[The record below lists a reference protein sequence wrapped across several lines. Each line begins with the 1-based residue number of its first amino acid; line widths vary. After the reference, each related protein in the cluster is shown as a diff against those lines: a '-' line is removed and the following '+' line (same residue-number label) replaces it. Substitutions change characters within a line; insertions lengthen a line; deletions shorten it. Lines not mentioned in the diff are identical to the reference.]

1 MNKKNFKL
9 EYDNYMK
16 NIKPSTDLIQQTL
29 KLAEEEQSRLQRSK
43 EEKSVRLLCNFN
55 FKRFSAIACTLV
67 FALFAVKLWND
78 FDSQETIP
86 VDPNPITDTTTTET
100 LYIDVDTTTTYV
112 DVDSDFNSTSLG
124 GTTNINETT
133 STMVSNDD
141 ETSESLSYVTSVVD
155 GTSNVVDSESTSIV
169 YNNENLYT
177 TITED
182 EVSSIESTITTDISI
197 SNVTTTAVTTTAV
210 STTTSTTSSEIEEP
224 DEPDILDEVFIT
236 TTTTIAPTIAN
247 AGGTP
252 TTDMNVIVTAET
264 TTEGREYAPPTTIPE
279 GGEYD
284 ATTTITDETTIEVS
298 NDVDSDDNTIG
309 TTPFNSKLY
318 IAIRVTLLDVQNG
331 FYEDGTIYK
340 DRLAEYLEYGNEL
353 MCIISLGTTENQDCD
368 CIVVFDYDDIM
379 SNYKKISYTILDD
392 LNNQYY
398 SKISN
403 EDYTQCYEIK
413 NLTEGLDLNHNYIG
427 IETDLQ
433 DRYLLLDL
441 LTIDDY
447 PLNES

>member
-133 STMVSNDD
+133 SNINETTSTMVSNDD

-197 SNVTTTAVTTTAV
+197 SNVTTTAVT
-210 STTTSTTSSEIEEP
+210 
-224 DEPDILDEVFIT
+224 
-236 TTTTIAPTIAN
+236 IAN

-264 TTEGREYAPPTTIPE
+264 ITEGREYAPTTTIPE

-284 ATTTITDETTIEVS
+284 ATTTITDETTIEIS

>member
-1 MNKKNFKL
+1 M
-9 EYDNYMK
+9 
-16 NIKPSTDLIQQTL
+16 
-29 KLAEEEQSRLQRSK
+29 
-43 EEKSVRLLCNFN
+43 
-55 FKRFSAIACTLV
+55 
-67 FALFAVKLWND
+67 
-78 FDSQETIP
+78 
-86 VDPNPITDTTTTET
+86 
-100 LYIDVDTTTTYV
+100 
-112 DVDSDFNSTSLG
+112 DSDFNSTSLG

-133 STMVSNDD
+133 SNINETTSTMVSNDD
-141 ETSESLSYVTSVVD
+141 ETLESLSYVTSVVD

-224 DEPDILDEVFIT
+224 NEPDTLLDEVFIT
-236 TTTTIAPTIAN
+236 TTTTIAPTVDN
-247 AGGTP
+247 ALGTP
-252 TTDMNVIVTAET
+252 TTDMNVIVTDET
-264 TTEGREYAPPTTIPE
+264 TTEGRGYAPTTTIPE

>member
-133 STMVSNDD
+133 SNINETTSTMVSNDD

-224 DEPDILDEVFIT
+224 DEPDTLLDEVFIT
-236 TTTTIAPTIAN
+236 
-247 AGGTP
+247 
-252 TTDMNVIVTAET
+252 
-264 TTEGREYAPPTTIPE
+264 TTIPE

-284 ATTTITDETTIEVS
+284 VTTTITDETTIEVS